1 MLSYLSLIVIL
12 IQIFG
17 FINFFMSVA
26 SWASIQKHIIFEFDG
41 TASLNTFLVLHWCI
55 LIILELATVFL
66 SSNEK
71 MGDIKHPVTILFLFV
86 SLYIFYSPFFSFSWS
101 KKCQVIANDFINKS
115 LQHNLPEKATKYLNE
130 GQCPTSQECQGVIE
144 NYMQINCFRYPNHM
158 KVLSYISLCVSL
170 LVVASIIFLK
180 RHEKAQEGSRAS
192 ESAYNSSLK

>member
-130 GQCPTSQECQGVIE
+130 GQC
-144 NYMQINCFRYPNHM
+144 FRYPNHM